1 MQPMLIPALLVA
13 AALAVTPAAH
23 RAKPQWHRF
32 TWFGAQLGNEHIER
46 LAIHVP
52 VMLAGLAGEHHL
64 QLDTGASHTV
74 LHGGALR
81 DLDPAFVP
89 VGRSM
94 AVTGTIAGVEVTN
107 EAVDLIPDFRATV
120 VRGTPAP
127 VVGSLGLSFFAQR
140 ILVLDYAGGRFTV
153 IPKDAELPDRLEQR
167 AQFLPATLRNGKL
180 YVPVTFDGRPQTDVF
195 FDTGASAFALIT
207 SPERWRALTG
217 LQGRES
223 STVRRTGSSWD
234 TDLTLIGARMRGQ
247 LAVGQAVIKRP
258 VIWHTADSR
267 FTFSAWP
274 NTSGFIGSEVFAERF
289 IVILDLPRGRFGVAK
304 QVSSPIATNSE
315 VRRSPDGHVSAA

>member
-1 MQPMLIPALLVA
+1 MLSA
-13 AALAVTPAAH
+13 TTAAH
-23 RAKPQWHRF
+23 RAQPQWHRF
-32 TWFGAQLGNEHIER
+32 TWFGAQLGGEHIAR

-52 VMLAGLAGEHHL
+52 VSLAGLAGEHHL

-81 DLDPAFVP
+81 DLDPSFVP
-89 VGRSM
+89 AGRSM

-107 EAVDLIPDFRATV
+107 EPVGLIPDFRATAMQ
-120 VRGTPAP
+120 GTPSP

-140 ILVLDYAGGRFTV
+140 ILVLDYPGARFTV
-153 IPKDAELPDRLEQR
+153 LSKDAELPDRLEQR
-167 AQFLPATLRNGKL
+167 AEFLPATLRNGKL
-180 YVPVTFDGRPQTDVF
+180 YVPVMFDGRPQTDVF

-217 LQGRES
+217 LEGTES
-223 STVRRTGSSWD
+223 SNVRRTGSSWD

-247 LAVGQAVIKRP
+247 LAVGEAVIKRP

-267 FTFSAWP
+267 FTFNAWP
-274 NTSGFIGSEVFAERF
+274 NTCGFIGNEVFAERF
-289 IVILDLPRGRFGVAK
+289 IVILDLSRGRFGVAK
-304 QVSSPIATNSE
+304 RVS
-315 VRRSPDGHVSAA
+315 